1 MMPYNYIFTYPWPFS
16 VEDDNFSQHST
27 YDIYFTEDFV
37 LVMEWLWI
45 LCPRYIWPISV
56 YNLEK

>member
-16 VEDDNFSQHST
+16 VEDDNFSLHST

-37 LVMEWLWI
+37 LVME
-45 LCPRYIWPISV
+45 
-56 YNLEK
+56 

>member
-16 VEDDNFSQHST
+16 VEDDNFSLHST
-27 YDIYFTEDFV
+27 YDIYFTKDFV

-45 LCPRYIWPISV
+45 LCPRYISV
-56 YNLEK
+56 NDLEK